1 MIIVDLHLLLSII
14 QAGNNVFKMT
24 INKKNDLLQAR
35 MIHIFTLFLNTDT
48 LLVYGICGILVADSL
63 FQWFGRLPPV
73 S

>member
-48 LLVYGICGILVADSL
+48 LLVYGICGFLVADSL